1 MKSRIQ
7 DDEDVAVNK
16 DVKVKTNKQQKQLN
30 KTYIAIVGDFLRCSS
45 RLIKGKGNL
54 VPRVFSI
61 SNMAAAGEQRRPS
74 SLMPPPFGKREDPGD
89 EVEMCVSGVL
99 FTWN

>member
-1 MKSRIQ
+1 MESRIQ
-7 DDEDVAVNK
+7 DDEDGAVNK

-54 VPRVFSI
+54 VPRVFSL

-74 SLMPPPFGKREDPGD
+74 SPMPPPYWKARRPWGRG
-89 EVEMCVSGVL
+89 
-99 FTWN
+99 